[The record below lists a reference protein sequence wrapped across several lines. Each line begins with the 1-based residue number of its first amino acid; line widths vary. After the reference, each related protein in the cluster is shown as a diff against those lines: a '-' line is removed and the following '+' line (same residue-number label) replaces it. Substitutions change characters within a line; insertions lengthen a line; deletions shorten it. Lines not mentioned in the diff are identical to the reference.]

1 MDEEPAFGDALDFT
15 LTTDL
20 TPSDQFMAAIMW
32 SLYETFQSLFCFL
45 AQVATKTRTLA
56 VFYGVLDY
64 NNMLSRMQQYFLVL
78 RIGN

>member
-56 VFYGVLDY
+56 VFYGVLDSIICY
-64 NNMLSRMQQYFLVL
+64 LGCSS
-78 RIGN
+78 ISWCCG